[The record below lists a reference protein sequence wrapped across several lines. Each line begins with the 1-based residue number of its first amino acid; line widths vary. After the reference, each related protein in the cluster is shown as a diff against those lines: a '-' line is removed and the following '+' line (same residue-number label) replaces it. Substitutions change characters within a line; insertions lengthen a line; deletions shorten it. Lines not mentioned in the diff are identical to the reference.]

1 MLNTDGIH
9 DTWLGLDRHFR
20 IVTRYEKSGFPGSG
34 MYVCTH
40 TNTHIY
46 PNIHIYTHMHVYMHS
61 INFPHSK
68 RVSGW

>member
-20 IVTRYEKSGFPGSG
+20 VVTTYKKCEVSWHFLF
-34 MYVCTH
+34 VCTH

-46 PNIHIYTHMHVYMHS
+46 PSIHIYAHMHVYMHS